1 MGVFDWVPG
10 RSPKVHAP
18 EVTAEATRL
27 ANLAGMQASGQPWQA
42 DCAGGDTTALLET
55 VHPDLADPTPIPEP
69 DPEDVAKI
77 AEDGGVYWAPHAD
90 SDGVCCVTGEDTC
103 AQPDECPLTAPG
115 DAVSE
120 PVSDVE
126 PVQAAQVP
134 KTLPE
139 TVRELREALTA
150 RGITVPSKAVKADL
164 EQLYADS
171 TSE

>member
-10 RSPKVHAP
+10 RSPKVHPP
-18 EVTAEATRL
+18 ELTAEATRL
-27 ANLAGMQASGQPWQA
+27 ANLAGMQASGQPWQE

-55 VHPDLADPTPIPEP
+55 PHPDLAENYD
-69 DPEDVAKI
+69 
-77 AEDGGVYWAPHAD
+77 YD
-90 SDGVCCVTGEDTC
+90 SFKDKFVTE
-103 AQPDECPLTAPG
+103 TAMPG
-115 DAVSE
+115 DGTPVHIIDTKKLDAHTKEWSE
-120 PVSDVE
+120 EAASVLESDPE